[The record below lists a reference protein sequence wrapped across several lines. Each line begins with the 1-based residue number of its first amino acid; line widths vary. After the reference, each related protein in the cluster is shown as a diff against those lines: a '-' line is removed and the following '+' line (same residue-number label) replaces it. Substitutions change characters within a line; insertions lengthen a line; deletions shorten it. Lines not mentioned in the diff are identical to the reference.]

1 MALVWFSQCLL
12 SIVQREAGH
21 SCQWK
26 YTSYISKAMVT
37 LGVPGF
43 KCFLIHS
50 GVDEFPAVTRDQVDF
65 GQYELLFLVKD
76 ENIFQTQNKGC
87 SEEFLPRPGRHLFS
101 YVEQGRPFSFTLSV
115 NWRTRRTW
123 YSPTY
128 T

>member
-1 MALVWFSQCLL
+1 MVFMVFPMPSQYCTEGGGAQL
-12 SIVQREAGH
+12 SVEI
-21 SCQWK
+21 
-26 YTSYISKAMVT
+26 YILHLKAMVT

-101 YVEQGRPFSFTLSV
+101 YVEQGRPFSFTPSV

-123 YSPTY
+123 YSPTNI
-128 T
+128 